1 MISRLFGFL
10 LLIAS
15 LVVGWYWMAYRDFM
29 HAPLTVPNQGT
40 VLLVES
46 GSNLKRVAQELR
58 QRGILSDV
66 NFLYLH
72 ARLND
77 QAQRIRAGE
86 YLIKPGTTPPQLLD
100 QLVAGKSILH
110 TLTLLEGWNFKQVL
124 AAVRKNP
131 ILVHEL
137 GEDLDPERTMAELGH
152 AGENPEG
159 RFFPDTY
166 AFPRGTSDK
175 QFLQRAYATME
186 QQLQEA
192 WGEREK
198 NRIEVQTP
206 YQALILASIIEKETG
221 VPEERR
227 EIAGVFTRRLRKG
240 MKLQTDPTVIYGMG
254 DRYQGNIRLADLRDD
269 TPYNTYVH
277 TGLPPTPICMPGRAS
292 IDAALHPGQGNALYF
307 VATGDGRHVFSAT
320 LEQHNAAVRKY
331 QLKR

>member
-1 MISRLFGFL
+1 MITRLFGFL

-15 LVVGWYWMAYRDFM
+15 LVAGWYWMAYRDFLQT
-29 HAPLTVPNQGT
+29 PLNLPDQGT
-40 VLLVES
+40 VLMVEN
-46 GSNLKRVAQELR
+46 GTNLKRVAQDLQ
-58 QRGILSDV
+58 QRGVLSNAD
-66 NFLYLH
+66 FLYWY
-72 ARLND
+72 ARLNN
-77 QAQRIRAGE
+77 QAQHIRAGE
-86 YLIKPGTTPPQLLD
+86 YLVTPGTTPPQLLV
-100 QLVAGKSILH
+100 QLIAGKSISH
-110 TLTLLEGWNFKQVL
+110 SLTLLEGWTFKQVL
-124 AAVRKNP
+124 AAVRNNP
-131 ILVHEL
+131 VLAHEL
-137 GEDLDPERTMAELGH
+137 GEDLNTEQIMAELGH
-152 AGENPEG
+152 PDEDPEG

-166 AFPRGTSDK
+166 LFPRGTTDK
-175 QFLQRAYATME
+175 QFLQRAYATMD

-192 WGEREK
+192 WAARNQE
-198 NRIEVQTP
+198 RIEVQTP

-254 DRYQGNIRLADLRDD
+254 DRYKGNIRLSDLRED

-277 TGLPPTPICMPGRAS
+277 TGLPPTPICMPGRAA
-292 IDAALHPGQGNALYF
+292 IDAAIDPKQGSALYF